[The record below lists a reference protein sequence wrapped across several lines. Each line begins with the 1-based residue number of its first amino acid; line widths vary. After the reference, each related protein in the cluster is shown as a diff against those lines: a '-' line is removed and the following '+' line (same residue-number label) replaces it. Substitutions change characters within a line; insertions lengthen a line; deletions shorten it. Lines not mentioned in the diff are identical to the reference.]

1 MPDEAGAPVAS
12 VFPILALRL
21 RAALNTSDNPGDLP
35 RQPFCRLL
43 QSYCSSKQEVIP
55 LKRSIPRLV
64 VVLGLFV
71 LATAQLV
78 RAQDSSSDP
87 AKIDKS
93 KFIGQTLAGQAA
105 AAPAQESLPALVRRV
120 KPSVVSVLTYDAKG
134 EPLISGTGFF
144 IRAGEVI
151 TNMHVI
157 RGAHRVEIHTL
168 DGKGRTYPVD
178 GALAVD
184 EEADLALLSV
194 DLPAERS
201 RPLTFASALPDE
213 GEQIFV
219 IGNPLRLEGSVS
231 EGIVAAVREVPDL
244 GRIIQI
250 TAPVSHG
257 NSGSPLL
264 NMRGQVVGIV
274 TVKVTNGQN
283 INLALGGA
291 RITALEKGKLM
302 SFDQVGAKNR
312 SATQPELLA
321 ELWYRG
327 GIDSLWLGNYDSALN
342 YFETAANRNPRRPE
356 TWIQIGYCKVKQGR
370 NDEAIRAYRR
380 ALQLKPTS
388 ADTYNKLGDAFYY
401 GAHFNEAIDAYRQ
414 AARLRPDQAEAYYNL
429 GLAYLEIGDRQS
441 ALAQSRVLDS
451 IDPELNK
458 KLLAELQR

>member
-1 MPDEAGAPVAS
+1 MRKMRVPLDAASVLLQFEAGR
-12 VFPILALRL
+12 F
-21 RAALNTSDNPGDLP
+21 
-35 RQPFCRLL
+35 
-43 QSYCSSKQEVIP
+43 P
-55 LKRSIPRLV
+55 LKRSIPRLA
-64 VVLGLFV
+64 VVLSLFV
-71 LATAQLV
+71 LAAAQLV
-78 RAQDSSSDP
+78 CAQDSSSDL
-87 AKIDKS
+87 S
-93 KFIGQTLAGQAA
+93 KVDQLKFVEQPQVGQTAAG
-105 AAPAQESLPALVRRV
+105 PSQESLPSLVRRV

-134 EPLISGTGFF
+134 EPLISGSGFF
-144 IRAGEVI
+144 IRTGEVV

-168 DGKGRTYPVD
+168 EGKGRTYPVA

-194 DLPAERS
+194 ELPAERS
-201 RPLTFASALPDE
+201 RPLTFASTLPDE
-213 GEQIFV
+213 GEQVFV

-231 EGIVAAVREVPDL
+231 DGIVSAVREVPDL

-264 NMRGQVVGIV
+264 NMRGQVIGIV

-283 INLALGGA
+283 INLALGVA
-291 RITALEKGKLM
+291 RIAALTKVPLL
-302 SFDQVGAKNR
+302 SFDQIAAKNKTG
-312 SATQPELLA
+312 TQPELLA

-356 TWIQIGYCKVKQGR
+356 TWIQIGYCKAKQGR

-388 ADTYNKLGDAFYY
+388 ADTYNKMGDAYFY
-401 GAHFNEAIDAYRQ
+401 GAHFGEAIDAYRQ
-414 AARLRPDQAEAYYNL
+414 AARLRPDQPEAYYNL
-429 GLAYLEIGDRQS
+429 GLAYLELGDRES
-441 ALAQSRVLDS
+441 ALAQSRLLEP

-458 KLLAELQR
+458 KLLAELHR

>member
-1 MPDEAGAPVAS
+1 
-12 VFPILALRL
+12 
-21 RAALNTSDNPGDLP
+21 
-35 RQPFCRLL
+35 
-43 QSYCSSKQEVIP
+43 
-55 LKRSIPRLV
+55 LKRSIPRPFF
-64 VVLGLFV
+64 VLGLFV
-71 LATAQLV
+71 LVTAQLV

-87 AKIDKS
+87 AKIDQS
-93 KFIGQTLAGQAA
+93 RPTGLIQAGPAA
-105 AAPAQESLPALVRRV
+105 SAPAQESLPALVRRV

-144 IRAGEVI
+144 IRPGEVV

-168 DGKGRTYPVD
+168 DGKGRTYPVA

-201 RPLTFASALPDE
+201 RPLTFASALPDD

-231 EGIVAAVREVPDL
+231 EGIVSAVREVPDL

-264 NMRGQVVGIV
+264 NMRGQVIGIV

-283 INLALGGA
+283 INLALGVT
-291 RITALEKGKLM
+291 RISALAKGRLM
-302 SFDQVGAKNR
+302 SFDQVAARNR

-321 ELWYRG
+321 EVWYRG

-380 ALQLKPTS
+380 ALQLKPSS
-388 ADTYNKLGDAFYY
+388 ADAYNRLGDAYYY
-401 GAHFNEAIDAYRQ
+401 GAHFNDAIDAYRQ
-414 AARLRPDQAEAYYNL
+414 AARLRPDQPEAYYNL
-429 GLAYLEIGDRQS
+429 GLAYMEIGDRES
-441 ALAQSRVLDS
+441 ALAQSRLLVS